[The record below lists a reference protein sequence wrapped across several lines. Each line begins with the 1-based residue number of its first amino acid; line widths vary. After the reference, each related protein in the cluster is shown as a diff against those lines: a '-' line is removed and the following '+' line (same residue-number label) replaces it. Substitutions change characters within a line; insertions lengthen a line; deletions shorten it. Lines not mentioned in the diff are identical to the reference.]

1 MLLCDVFQ
9 KLASAVFTSIDQQWT
24 FAFLALKRTPRMK
37 GHFESF
43 ATPSRQSLL
52 PFLMQC
58 WFNKVPFRNTPCLHV
73 KSKKKKQNMLPIH
86 LLYVQLPL
94 HLPASQRPPFGPYFR
109 VPLFPPHSPK
119 VGEKKDAEIF
129 IERPHFY
136 DPQKAATKV
145 SILRSKENIKASTFP
160 LKGMCLYFS
169 FCERA
174 SRNHTQNFYA
184 PRFHLKYKGPLPD
197 NFSSCPSGHFRVKF
211 PPAADQKM
219 RGRQK
224 V

>member
-1 MLLCDVFQ
+1 MLTREI
-9 KLASAVFTSIDQQWT
+9 KKEETEYAAHTFTLRPITAT
-24 FAFLALKRTPRMK
+24 FACIT
-37 GHFESF
+37 
-43 ATPSRQSLL
+43 ATPFWPIFSCPPLSSPLSESGRKKGRGNFYRASS
-52 PFLMQC
+52 FL
-58 WFNKVPFRNTPCLHV
+58 R
-73 KSKKKKQNMLPIH
+73 
-86 LLYVQLPL
+86 
-94 HLPASQRPPFGPYFR
+94 
-109 VPLFPPHSPK
+109 
-119 VGEKKDAEIF
+119 
-129 IERPHFY
+129 
-136 DPQKAATKV
+136 PQKAATKV